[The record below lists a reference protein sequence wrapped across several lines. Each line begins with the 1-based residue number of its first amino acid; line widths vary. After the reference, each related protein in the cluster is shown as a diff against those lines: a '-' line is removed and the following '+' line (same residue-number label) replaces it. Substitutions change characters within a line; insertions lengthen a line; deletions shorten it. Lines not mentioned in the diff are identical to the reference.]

1 MYNAFHMS
9 KIVIFDDL
17 KNLGKMHAGKRIV
30 HCHGVFDL
38 LHYGHLLHL
47 KSAKKFGDILVVTV
61 TPDRFVNKGPGR
73 PKYSEQKR
81 AQMLAALDVVDYVAI
96 NLYPKAIEP
105 ICALRPHFYVKGP
118 DYKEKDSDITGGIF
132 EEEEAVKSVGGR
144 LVVTEDETD
153 SSTQL
158 INEFFN
164 TFTAAQREAIQRI
177 KGAMNL
183 EAILNVIESLAN
195 LRVLVVGEPIVDSY
209 VFCRPEALSSK
220 SPTVSAQFIN
230 QEDYAGGSL
239 AIANHL
245 AELGCKV
252 TLLLT
257 HGNEEYFKKLLSDSL
272 NKNIKLEAQ
281 ITAGIPTPRKTRFL
295 TPFRA
300 NRIFELMNLRADQWN
315 YIDCVPFIG
324 EMHKLAAEND
334 VMIAADFGHGIF
346 EGRVLEAMENIDTF
360 IATNV
365 QTNSGNFGFNPF
377 TKHKKYDYLSID
389 ERECRV
395 AMHDRFTPISELV
408 RKTVK
413 EKIGKRTSVTLG
425 TEGSVYFD
433 ENGNENVCPSFSNE
447 VLDTTG
453 AGDAYFGL
461 TALLVK
467 MGIVAP
473 VIPFLGNCF
482 AGLQTRIMGNKKPV
496 SKVDFIRTVKAIL
509 Q

>member
-1 MYNAFHMS
+1 MG
-9 KIVIFDDL
+9 KIILFDDL
-17 KNLGKMHAGKRIV
+17 KRLGETHPGGRIV

-96 NLYPKAIEP
+96 NMHSKAVEP
-105 ICALRPHFYVKGP
+105 ILALRPHFYVKGP
-118 DYKEKDSDITGGIF
+118 DYKEKGLDITGGIF
-132 EEEEAVKSVGGR
+132 EEEEAVKSVGGQ

-164 TFTAAQREAIQRI
+164 TFTDAQREAIRRV
-177 KGAMNL
+177 KGVMNL
-183 EAILNVIESLAN
+183 EEILSVIESLKD

-252 TLLLT
+252 TLLIT
-257 HGNEEYFKKLLSDSL
+257 HGDEEYFRKLLSDSL
-272 NKNIKLEAQ
+272 NKNIKLETY
-281 ITAGIPTPRKTRFL
+281 ITAGVPTPRKTRFL

-300 NRIFELMNLRADQWN
+300 TRIFELMNLRADQWN
-315 YIDCVPFIG
+315 FVDCEPFVKS
-324 EMHKLAAEND
+324 MKNLSAEND
-334 VMIAADFGHGIF
+334 VMIAADFGHGMF
-346 EGRVLEAMENIDTF
+346 EGSVLAVMGNINTF

-377 TKHKKYDYLSID
+377 TKHKRYDYLSID

-395 AMHDRFTPISELV
+395 AMHDRFTPVLELA

-433 ENGNENVCPSFSNE
+433 GNGAENICPSFSHE
-447 VLDTTG
+447 VVDTTG

-467 MGIVAP
+467 IGVAAP

-482 AGLQTRIMGNKKPV
+482 AGLQTRIIGNKAAV
-496 SKVDFIRTVKAIL
+496 SKVDFIRTVKSIL
-509 Q
+509 S